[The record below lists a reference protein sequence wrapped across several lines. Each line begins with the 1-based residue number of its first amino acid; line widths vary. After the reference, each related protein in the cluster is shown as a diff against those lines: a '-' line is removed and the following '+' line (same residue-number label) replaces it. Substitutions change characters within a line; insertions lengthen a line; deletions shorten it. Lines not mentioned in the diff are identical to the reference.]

1 MDSGMVVGVGFLL
14 GKNIF
19 LKKSTCYQRH
29 SMILSTR
36 SVEASHLSKRL
47 MWRTTSTA
55 SYFLFFCFFKQKWKM
70 FWLPKLPTSTSGDF
84 PKFLAAPIERVSIFI
99 ETNGMCIAVQC
110 SCSRCWPPPLAVSK
124 SCCFRSSRSRP
135 GHMSWNLNNGV
146 YLQWEGSYQKKIQTD
161 MPWLSL
167 FSMDGWKSKLLWNE
181 SWDEFYLKRLKSW
194 LKIHWK
200 CKHPWSSYQEP
211 NFHPVPRLLSPTV
224 VLPACTS
231 SKFLLATNTALQFPP
246 QWF

>member
-14 GKNIF
+14 GKNFF

-84 PKFLAAPIERVSIFI
+84 PKNSSNSYKTCVFFF
-99 ETNGMCIAVQC
+99 ETNGMCIAVQLHQV
-110 SCSRCWPPPLAVSK
+110 LASTSGGFQVMLLSQLSISAWAHVVKRQKWGVSAMGRK
-124 SCCFRSSRSRP
+124 LP
-135 GHMSWNLNNGV
+135 KKNPNGHAMIITFFHG
-146 YLQWEGSYQKKIQTD
+146 
-161 MPWLSL
+161 
-167 FSMDGWKSKLLWNE
+167 
-181 SWDEFYLKRLKSW
+181 W
-194 LKIHWK
+194 LK
-200 CKHPWSSYQEP
+200 E
-211 NFHPVPRLLSPTV
+211 
-224 VLPACTS
+224 
-231 SKFLLATNTALQFPP
+231 
-246 QWF
+246 